1 MTILT
6 LIMQQNLL
14 TAETCLFIP
23 KLRYISNKIIHFQ
36 YLKFIQLVFNYLVT
50 KKNLHH
56 IPAVLM
62 YQKTC
67 LSLFCHKCRQGQLLE
82 CTESEIF
89 LVLFSTIFL

>member
-23 KLRYISNKIIHFQ
+23 KLRYRSNKILHFQ
-36 YLKFIQLVFNYLVT
+36 LVLKYLVT